1 MINMDHLQNEL
12 KKEFQLERLILFSDA
27 VFAIAITLLVID
39 LKIPEI
45 PRQLVT
51 ETKLVESLAALIPKF
66 AGFLI
71 SFFIIGLFWTI
82 HHRMFGYVVNYH
94 PKLLWLNL
102 IFLLFIVTMPFSTS
116 FYSEYI
122 SNLLVSPI
130 AVYVT
135 NICFIGI
142 MNSFLWHYISN
153 PKNNLFEGLH
163 PLVAKYFLVRS
174 IVMPLIF
181 LAMGLVYVFIDPRIA
196 LWIPPFVPFILRAVT
211 AKYRRQLKKLHI
223 PF

>member
-1 MINMDHLQNEL
+1 MVNWGKNSRCWSTRPSMNNMDHLQNEL

-45 PRQLVT
+45 PRPLVT

-66 AGFLI
+66 AGFLV

-116 FYSEYI
+116 FYSE
-122 SNLLVSPI
+122 
-130 AVYVT
+130 
-135 NICFIGI
+135 
-142 MNSFLWHYISN
+142 
-153 PKNNLFEGLH
+153 
-163 PLVAKYFLVRS
+163 
-174 IVMPLIF
+174 
-181 LAMGLVYVFIDPRIA
+181 
-196 LWIPPFVPFILRAVT
+196 
-211 AKYRRQLKKLHI
+211 
-223 PF
+223 